1 MENTLRAICCR
12 DHGPV
17 PVQPD
22 KPAGDEVPQQ
32 SSASEVIKG
41 ARPRATELALG
52 GPADLGGA
60 HRPQTAATYVSAHL
74 GVLGPGVGV

>member
-22 KPAGDEVPQQ
+22 EPAADEVPQQ
-32 SSASEVIKG
+32 SSASEVVEW
-41 ARPRATELALG
+41 ARPIALIG
-52 GPADLGGA
+52 TVAVPL
-60 HRPQTAATYVSAHL
+60 T
-74 GVLGPGVGV
+74 

>member
-1 MENTLRAICCR
+1 MENALRAIRRR
-12 DHGPV
+12 DRGTV

-22 KPAGDEVPQQ
+22 KPAADEVPQQ

-41 ARPRATELALG
+41 ARPRATEQALG

-60 HRPQTAATYVSAHL
+60 RGPML
-74 GVLGPGVGV
+74 GREHEVLAVVNR